1 VDERRCTLEDLVTGA
16 RPNAKLAGHRVLVT
30 GAYGLIGSWL
40 VGELLT
46 ARADVCVIRRD
57 APLRSA
63 LVTMGLESRVAV
75 VEGDICADGLVARAL
90 AEYEI
95 QSVFHL
101 AAQTIVGAAR
111 RSPLST
117 FETNI
122 RGTWTVLEAC
132 RHYGVE
138 CVIVASSD
146 KAYGPQPSLPY
157 HEGMALQPRS
167 PYEASKAAAD
177 TLSRSY
183 WCTWELPVAVTRLAN
198 VYGGGDVNGSRL
210 VPEAVVAALS
220 GRAPVIRS
228 DGTPQRDFLY
238 VEDAVAAYLAL
249 WDALAHDPGACADS
263 GAAAG
268 EAFNA
273 GGGNPHSV
281 LEVVE
286 LISRLVGGAVEPD
299 IRGSGTPS
307 GEIDRQWVDYSKLHA
322 LTGWEPE
329 LSLQEGLRRT
339 IDWYQAHPEWMGG
352 RSRQSVQIA

>member
-1 VDERRCTLEDLVTGA
+1 MRGTY
-16 RPNAKLAGHRVLVT
+16 PNTKLAGHRVLVT

-40 VGELLT
+40 VAELV
-46 ARADVCVIRRD
+46 AAGAQVCAIRRD
-57 APLRSA
+57 RPPRSA
-63 LVTMGLESRVAV
+63 LTTMGLESRVAV

-101 AAQTIVGAAR
+101 AAQTLVGSAW
-111 RSPLST
+111 RSPVPT

-122 RGTWTVLEAC
+122 RGTWTLLEAC
-132 RHYGVE
+132 RHYGVG

-157 HEGMALQPRS
+157 TEQTPLKPLS

-177 TLSRSY
+177 LLARSY
-183 WCTWELPVAVTRLAN
+183 WFTWQLPVAVTRLAN
-198 VYGGGDVNGSRL
+198 VYGGGDANASRL

-228 DGTPQRDFLY
+228 DGTPERDFLY
-238 VEDAVAAYLAL
+238 VEDAVGAYLAL
-249 WDALAHDPGACADS
+249 WDALAHGPAGS
-263 GAAAG
+263 GGVAG

-273 GGGNPHSV
+273 GGGVPHSV

-286 LISRLVGGAVEPD
+286 PTCRLAGTAVQPD
-299 IRGSGTPS
+299 VRGSGTPR
-307 GEIDRQWVDYSKLHA
+307 GEIGRQWVDCSKLHA

-329 LSLQEGLRRT
+329 VGLEEGLRRT
-339 IDWYQAHPEWMGG
+339 IDWYRAHPEWMG
-352 RSRQSVQIA
+352 RLSQESVPTL